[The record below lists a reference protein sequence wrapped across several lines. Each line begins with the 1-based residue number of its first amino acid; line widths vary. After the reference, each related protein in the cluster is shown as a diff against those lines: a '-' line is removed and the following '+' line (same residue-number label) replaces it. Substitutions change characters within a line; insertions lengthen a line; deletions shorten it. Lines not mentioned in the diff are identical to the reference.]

1 RIFRISWGDDGVCP
15 DACEASQGPPGP
27 PGLPGSG
34 SKGDMGNMADGLNGD
49 KGDKG
54 DQGNPGPMGP
64 QGAVGPQGQKGEM
77 GMMGMMGYPGP
88 CMPAIQSSFSA
99 ELTSSF
105 PPPNAP
111 VVFSHVLYNVQGHY
125 DATLGIYFAPVN
137 GTYMFTYHL
146 TVYERILKV
155 GIFLN
160 FYPVLKQT
168 DARALGTTSHLVIL
182 HLSAGD
188 AVWLQVKDEN
198 TNGMYAS
205 YETITLSYI
214 LPRPIRCAP
223 CHLMEKYNNIKD
235 SFFILF

>member
-1 RIFRISWGDDGVCP
+1 EVPHPGEKGQPGVEGRPGDQGPKGDD
-15 DACEASQGPPGP
+15 GP
-27 PGLPGSG
+27 PGLPGSAGPRGNPGPQGPMGPKG
-34 SKGDMGNMADGLNGD
+34 SKGDMGNMGPIGRPGSPGEKGNIGP
-49 KGDKG
+49 KGDCNCTDG
-54 DQGNPGPMGP
+54 
-64 QGAVGPQGQKGEM
+64 
-77 GMMGMMGYPGP
+77 
-88 CMPAIQSSFSA
+88 
-99 ELTSSF
+99 LTSSF

-205 YETITLSYI
+205 YETSSTFSGAHELKRIISVSKALLYKSAYVEFIAIYLSHI
-214 LPRPIRCAP
+214 NTEL
-223 CHLMEKYNNIKD
+223 
-235 SFFILF
+235 